1 VLLAGMVNANA
12 CIAAAPRTM
21 PHPPISPAPVHPF
34 CTLENVDDVLT
45 VYPCAL
51 VAGGGEAR
59 RLEDEVRCAV

>member
-1 VLLAGMVNANA
+1 
-12 CIAAAPRTM
+12 M